1 MLSISRSSNTVSAT
15 FKGPH
20 NFTVGDPV
28 LIRGV
33 SNSSFNGTFLLTAV
47 IDSTHVRWNQA
58 GLSATSSGG
67 TLDGP
72 GDRATA
78 PADRHTYHLIAWDS
92 KRNALWTGFGSAE
105 VGGTSANCPDCG
117 ISDFYKLDLNSPAK
131 WTELCG
137 FGSTACP
144 RGALQEGAG
153 TYDPQADAVVVYGGL
168 IRGSPVADTWI
179 YWPAL
184 NTWKEVCGQENGLSP
199 CGPPAL
205 HDHSMVAIGQGKI
218 VMFGGVDQKL
228 NVQNQTWVFDT
239 AKPAWTRVSSTAA
252 PSAQKFPLMDWV
264 PKLNRLVLI
273 GAESTGAQVW
283 ALDPVAGQWQNL
295 NIAVGPTLNENPGD
309 NQGFNTNLGGYDPH
323 SDRFVLFKAGTMNG
337 TTQIWQ
343 LVLPSSVNLSSATAV
358 AAANDAAQ
366 GESSQGSVATD
377 GGPQG
382 SAQSSCATL
391 NMPLNIQEA
400 LPPGVQ
406 GVARTPGIVTVGL
419 PLADCQAITSVSQ
432 LGLSGVYAGQF
443 RILGRWPSGNAKWV
457 QVDTVVNTVADEKNT
472 SVTFLGGGG
481 NFGGSNLANDNGAS
495 ILISTGSAAFTI
507 RKAKF
512 DLFDQVVVNGA
523 NLVQPGTSTGL
534 VLVGP
539 SPGSTVCP
547 CATLYSSSN
556 DSTSTAV
563 VEENGPVRAV
573 VKATGQ
579 LKNSAGNAYM
589 RYTVRM
595 QFYAGRSD
603 VKAEVILQN
612 ADYGTSNT
620 FATAF
625 KGFSAFEARVAPTLP
640 GTKSFSFGTS
650 STPAR
655 GSFTGQENA
664 YLYQAHSNSMESCQ
678 WITPPDPRYD
688 PRSYIGRT
696 LTTQSGCQSVWS
708 YSQDGYQ
715 VKQGNAMLASGGRT
729 QYPEGWADLASSS
742 GAGVEVGIYQLAAY
756 WPKSL
761 QFMNGGTEVR
771 VGIWPDQSLY
781 GSGGQ
786 QYIQPWPQYSLHTL
800 YFNFHSHALSA
811 PDDEFTKFQ
820 YPLIARASLATY
832 NNAQVFPVP
841 ILDPSE
847 ADNFYKSLGMGCCIA
862 DKSPSIHRAYAWSA
876 PGGGNQAEMRWSDL
890 LLWLQR
896 GYTGRYLDA
905 AHFYTFQTEQVFPR
919 SDDYGSTPFH
929 WRDSFVP
936 PAELATNGVPGNINS
951 LNNNLNCD
959 VGANKCGRNWMEPAA
974 EHAHWYGMIDYYF
987 MTGNEAVKDAVQDG
1001 PTDEFGNPK
1010 ITYIA
1015 NKSYANTRAVGAA
1028 LMSAERLHN
1037 FYAATGDNA
1046 TASAVFTAG
1055 DAIITGQIFPNLT
1068 LSGYGSSPIKGVSR
1082 TRGVASEAQDLDGAD
1097 RVYDPL
1103 MQGILNE
1110 GLWEYLQEHGTGWT
1124 NYQNTFDLAEGI
1136 ASSVIKESFVQTGLK
1151 DTGCTTGAGLPYEV
1165 YMDKANAASFHPT
1178 CGQTVWF
1185 NFFNAAKYGDSNVP
1199 WASVFEAHL
1208 KHVDKNSMP
1217 GKWAEYGTVFV
1228 EAAINEI
1235 LHPEPTKLVDVPLQV
1250 TNKGNGSY
1258 LLSWTVPVGAQK
1270 YLFKYS
1276 DKKIVEWLNFNPAT
1290 NTFGISPAT
1299 NVPWFAASNP
1309 TGAPAPASGGTVQT
1323 YTVTGLDPTKI
1334 WQFALKAYVPAK

>member
-1 MLSISRSSNTVSAT
+1 M
-15 FKGPH
+15 
-20 NFTVGDPV
+20 
-28 LIRGV
+28 
-33 SNSSFNGTFLLTAV
+33 
-47 IDSTHVRWNQA
+47 
-58 GLSATSSGG
+58 
-67 TLDGP
+67 DGP

-78 PADRHTYHLIAWDS
+78 PADRHTYYLIAWDS
-92 KRNALWTGFGSAE
+92 KRNVMWTGFGSAE
-105 VGGTSANCPDCG
+105 VGGVSANCPDCG
-117 ISDFYKLDLNSPAK
+117 ISDFYQLDLNGPAK

-144 RGALQEGAG
+144 IGALQEAAG

-168 IRGSPVADTWI
+168 IRGSAVADTWI

-184 NTWKEVCGQENGLSP
+184 NTWKEVCGQENRLSP

-218 VMFGGVDQKL
+218 VMFGGVDKYSK
-228 NVQNQTWVFDT
+228 VQNQTWIFDT
-239 AKPAWTRVSSTAA
+239 SALTWTCVNSTAA
-252 PSAQKFPLMDWV
+252 PPAQKFPVMDWV
-264 PKLNRLVLI
+264 PKLNKLALI

-283 ALDPVAGQWQNL
+283 ALDPAAGQWQNL
-295 NIAVGPTLNENPGD
+295 NITVGPTLNENPAD

-323 SDRFVLFKAGTMNG
+323 SDRFVLFKAGTING
-337 TTQIWQ
+337 STQIWN
-343 LVLPSSVNLSSATAV
+343 LEFPSSVAPSSAATAASASTATKTSRTSGGTRVVSPQAPV
-358 AAANDAAQ
+358 AM
-366 GESSQGSVATD
+366 D
-377 GGPQG
+377 GGPEAQT
-382 SAQSSCATL
+382 SAQTPSSCPTL
-391 NMPLNIQEA
+391 NTPLTVQET

-406 GVARTPGIVTVGL
+406 GVARTPGIATVGL
-419 PLADCQAITSVSQ
+419 PLADCQAITSASQ

-457 QVDTVVNTVADEKNT
+457 QVDTVVNTVADEKNS
-472 SVTFLGGGG
+472 SVTLLGGSG
-481 NFGGSNLANDNGAS
+481 NFGGSNLAGDNGTS
-495 ILISTGSAAFTI
+495 LLVNTGSATFTI

-512 DLFDQVVVNGA
+512 DLFDQVVVSGT

-534 VLVGP
+534 ALMGP
-539 SPGSTVCP
+539 APGSTVCP
-547 CATLYSSSN
+547 CATLYASSN
-556 DSTSTAV
+556 DSASTAMI
-563 VEENGPVRAV
+563 EENGPVKAV

-579 LKNSAGNAYM
+579 LKDSAGNAYM
-589 RYTVRM
+589 RYTVRLH
-595 QFYAGRSD
+595 FYTGRSD
-603 VKAEVILQN
+603 VKTEVTLQN

-620 FATAF
+620 VTTAY
-625 KGFSAFEARVAPTLP
+625 KGFSAFEARVTPNLA

-650 STPAR
+650 STPVS

-664 YLYQAHSNSMESCQ
+664 YLYQAHSNNMEDCE
-678 WITPPDPRYD
+678 WVMPDFRYD
-688 PRSYIGRT
+688 PRSYIART
-696 LTTQSGCQSVWS
+696 LSVQSGCQSVWS
-708 YSQDGYQ
+708 YTQEGYQ
-715 VKQGNAMLASGGRT
+715 VKQGNAVLASGGLT
-729 QYPEGWADLASSS
+729 QYPEGWADLTSSS
-742 GAGVEVGIYQLAAY
+742 GAGVEVGVYQLAAY

-786 QYIQPWPQYSLHTL
+786 QYIQPWPQYSAHTL
-800 YFNFHSHALSA
+800 YFNFHNHGSSA

-847 ADNFYKSLGMGCCIA
+847 ADSYYKSRGMGCCVA
-862 DKSPSIHRAYAWSA
+862 DKSPFVHRAYFWSA
-876 PGGGNQAEMRWSDL
+876 AGGGNQAEMRWSDL

-919 SDDYGSTPFH
+919 SDYNGSTPFH

-936 PAELATNGVPGNINS
+936 AAALATNGVPGNINS

-959 VGANKCGRNWMEPAA
+959 PGANKCGRNWIEPVA

-987 MTGNEAVKDAVQDG
+987 MTGNESIKDAIEDG
-1001 PTDEFGNPK
+1001 ATDEFGNPK

-1015 NKSYANTRAVGAA
+1015 NSSYPNTRAVGAA
-1028 LMSAERLHN
+1028 LMSAARLHN
-1037 FYAATGDNA
+1037 YYSSTGDS
-1046 TASAVFTAG
+1046 ASAAQAFTTG
-1055 DAIITGQIFPNLT
+1055 DAILAGQIFPELT
-1068 LSGYGSSPIKGVSR
+1068 LSGYGSSALKGVSR
-1082 TRGVASEAQDLDGAD
+1082 TRGVASEAMDTDGPD

-1110 GLWEYLQEHGTGWT
+1110 GLWEYSQEHGTSWT
-1124 NYQNTFDLAEGI
+1124 NYQKTFDLAEGV
-1136 ASSVIKESFVQTGLK
+1136 ASSVIKKSFIQTGLK
-1151 DTGCTTGAGLPYEV
+1151 DTGCTTGSGLPYEV
-1165 YMDKANAASFHPT
+1165 YMDKANGANFHPT

-1185 NFFNAAKYGDSNVP
+1185 NFFNAAKYGDPNVP
-1199 WASVFEAHL
+1199 WATAFEAHL

-1228 EAAINEI
+1228 EGVINQI
-1235 LHPEPTKLVDVPLQV
+1235 LHPETKQLVDVPLHV
-1250 TNKGNGSY
+1250 TSQGNGSY
-1258 LLSWTVPVGAQK
+1258 QLSWTVPVGAQK

-1276 DKKIVEWLNFNPAT
+1276 EKKIVEWLNFNPVT
-1290 NTFGISPAT
+1290 NTFGIDPAT
-1299 NVPWFAASNP
+1299 NAPWFAASN
-1309 TGAPAPASGGTVQT
+1309 TSASPAPAVGGTTQT
-1323 YTVTGLDPTKI
+1323 YTVSGLDPSKG
-1334 WQFALKAYVPAK
+1334 WQFALKAYVPVN